1 MGEGL
6 TESCRDR
13 GGKDTV
19 LVNRDRDSTKDKGKG
34 IKDHQYCGPFN
45 PFNHSA
51 PFKSLT
57 E

>member
-51 PFKSLT
+51 PFKSF
-57 E
+57 